1 MFSAFSKSFA
11 QLPDPTFR
19 KVILLGIL
27 GAFITFVLLFASVT
41 GFLFDVMLV
50 NIPWMDTA
58 IDWLGSLATIGVV
71 WLLFPAVASV
81 IIGFLLEDIAEA
93 VENKHYPNL
102 PKAASIPWG
111 ETLVE
116 AIKFACVMVALNI
129 LALPIYLLFPAVN
142 LVVFYGLNGYLISR
156 EYFELVGQRRVGL
169 KKAKALR
176 KAYQGKLLIAGA
188 LTAFLLTIPLVNLI
202 APVVGTAVMVHLFH
216 SWRREPKFQ
225 MLEQRDL

>member
-1 MFSAFSKSFA
+1 MISAFTKSFA

-19 KVILLGIL
+19 KVIFLGVL
-27 GAFITFVLLFASVT
+27 GALVTFLLLFSAVT
-41 GFLFDVMLV
+41 GFLFESVLV

-58 IDWLGSLATIGVV
+58 IDWLGSIATIAVV

-93 VENKHYPNL
+93 VEKKHYPGLSLAN
-102 PKAASIPWG
+102 SIPWG

-116 AIKFACVMVALNI
+116 AIKFAGVMLLLNI

-142 LVVFYGLNGYLISR
+142 LLVFYSLNGYLISR
-156 EYFELVGQRRVGL
+156 EYFELVGQRRVGV

-176 KAYQGKLLIAGA
+176 KAYQGRLLIAGA
-188 LTAFLLTIPLVNLI
+188 LTAFLLTIPLVNLL
-202 APVVGTAVMVHLFH
+202 APVVGTAAMVHLFH
-216 SWRREPKFQ
+216 RWRQEPKFL
-225 MLEQRDL
+225 MLEQSS

>member
-19 KVILLGIL
+19 KVILLGVL

-41 GFLFDVMLV
+41 GFLFDVVLV

-81 IIGFLLEDIAEA
+81 IIGFLLEDIAQA
-93 VENKHYPNL
+93 VENKHYPDL
-102 PKAASIPWG
+102 PKAESIPWG

-116 AIKFACVMVALNI
+116 AIKFACVMIALNI
-129 LALPIYLLFPAVN
+129 LALPIYLLFPAIN
-142 LVVFYGLNGYLISR
+142 LLVFYGLNGYLISR
-156 EYFELVGQRRVGL
+156 EYFELVAQRRVGL

-176 KAYQGKLLIAGA
+176 KAYQGNLLIAGA
-188 LTAFLLTIPLVNLI
+188 LTAFLLTIPLVNLL

>member
-27 GAFITFVLLFASVT
+27 GAFITFILLFASVT
-41 GFLFDVMLV
+41 GFLFDVVLV

-142 LVVFYGLNGYLISR
+142 LVVIYGLNGYLISR

>member
-1 MFSAFSKSFA
+1 MISAFTKSFA

-27 GAFITFVLLFASVT
+27 GSFITFILLFSVVT
-41 GFLFDVMLV
+41 GFLFDAVLV
-50 NIPWMDTA
+50 NIPWIDVA
-58 IDWLGSLATIGVV
+58 IDWLGSIATLAVV

-81 IIGFLLEDIAEA
+81 IIGFLLEDIAQA
-93 VENKHYPNL
+93 VENKHYSNL
-102 PKAASIPWG
+102 PPANPIPWG

-116 AIKFACVMVALNI
+116 AIKFAGVMILLNI

-142 LVVFYGLNGYLISR
+142 LLVFYLLNGYLISR
-156 EYFELVGQRRVGL
+156 EYFELVGQRRVGV

-176 KAYQGKLLIAGA
+176 KVYQGRLLIAGA
-188 LTAFLLTIPLVNLI
+188 LTAFLLTIPLVNLL

-216 SWRREPKFQ
+216 NWRQEPKFL
-225 MLEQRDL
+225 MLENS

>member
-11 QLPDPTFR
+11 QLPHPTFR
-19 KVILLGIL
+19 KVIFSGIIGALLTFFIL
-27 GAFITFVLLFASVT
+27 WGAVT
-41 GFLFDVMLV
+41 GFLFDVVLV
-50 NIPWMDTA
+50 NIPWLDSA
-58 IDWLGSLATIGVV
+58 IDWLGSIATVAVV

-102 PKAASIPWG
+102 PPANSIPWG

-116 AIKFACVMVALNI
+116 AIKFAGVMILLNI
-129 LALPIYLLFPAVN
+129 LALPIYLLFPAIN
-142 LVVFYGLNGYLISR
+142 LLVFYGLNGYLISR
-156 EYFELVGQRRVGL
+156 EYFELVAQRRVGF

-216 SWRREPKFQ
+216 RWRQEPKFL
-225 MLEQRDL
+225 MLEQNS

>member
-19 KVILLGIL
+19 KVIIWGIL
-27 GAFITFVLLFASVT
+27 GAFLTFVILWGSVT
-41 GFLFDVMLV
+41 GFLFDAVLV
-50 NIPWMDTA
+50 NIPWVDTA
-58 IDWLGSLATIGVV
+58 IDWLGSIAAVVIV

-81 IIGFLLEDIAEA
+81 IIGFLLEDIAQA
-93 VENKHYPNL
+93 VEAKHYPDL
-102 PKAASIPWG
+102 PKANAIPWG

-116 AIKFACVMVALNI
+116 ALKFASIMILLNI

-142 LVVFYGLNGYLISR
+142 ILVFYLLNGYLISR
-156 EYFELVGQRRVGL
+156 EYFELVAQRRVGL
-169 KKAKALR
+169 QKAKALR

-188 LTAFLLTIPLVNLI
+188 LTAFLLTIPLINLI

-216 SWRREPKFQ
+216 RWRQEPKFL
-225 MLEQRDL
+225 MLEQRS

>member
-1 MFSAFSKSFA
+1 MFAAFSKSFA

-19 KVILLGIL
+19 KVIIYGII
-27 GAFITFVLLFASVT
+27 GAIITFMLLFGAVT
-41 GFLFDVMLV
+41 GFLFETILV
-50 NIPWMDTA
+50 NIPWVDSA
-58 IDWLGSLATIGVV
+58 IDWLGSIATIGVV

-93 VENKHYPNL
+93 VERKHYPHLEPAN
-102 PKAASIPWG
+102 SIPWG

-116 AIKFACVMVALNI
+116 AIKFACVMVFLNI
-129 LALPIYLLFPAVN
+129 LALPIYLLFPAIN
-142 LVVFYGLNGYLISR
+142 LVLFYTLNGYLISR
-156 EYFELVGQRRVGL
+156 EYFELVGQRRVGV

-188 LTAFLLTIPLVNLI
+188 CTAFLLTIPLVNLI

-216 SWRREPKFQ
+216 NWRQDPKFM
-225 MLEQRDL
+225 MLEQSS